1 MSSTPPKT
9 KASVEVMC
17 APERYEEI
25 QEALVNDGFGN
36 VIHIDTE
43 EAVDSPSSNL
53 LLIGPGVHRQTQ
65 IDTILSR
72 ENHRFP
78 TVLYAPEFK
87 YLTRALGIRSA
98 GIDLIPLPETRPTA
112 FDSYTQRTIDI
123 LLGFVGLIFLLLPS
137 ILLLA
142 PVILLTSRGGLFF
155 STTVVGEN
163 GEQFVWRKYRSMRPP
178 RSGDEE
184 ARRKIVSEAIKN
196 GGANNQVESTKVVD
210 DERVT
215 AIGKLIRKTSL
226 DELPQL
232 INVVQGNMSLVGP
245 RPCLPYEYDEYNEW
259 QRHRL
264 DFKPGITG
272 VWQVYGR
279 SRVHFDE
286 MVFMD
291 VCGRL
296 NRSILGDLK
305 LILLTIPV
313 ALLGKGAE

>member
-1 MSSTPPKT
+1 MSSKPSK
-9 KASVEVMC
+9 VEDSANVMC
-17 APERYEEI
+17 TPEQYAQIRDSLLGSGYRTVAHV
-25 QEALVNDGFGN
+25 EA
-36 VIHIDTE
+36 
-43 EAVDSPSSNL
+43 EAVERTSSSNL
-53 LLIGPGVHRQTQ
+53 LVIGPGIHRQTQ

-72 ENHRFP
+72 GNQCLP
-78 TVLYAPEFK
+78 TALYAPEFNH
-87 YLTRALGIRSA
+87 LTKALGSNSA
-98 GIDLIPLPETRPTA
+98 GIDLIPLSDTPA
-112 FDSYTQRTIDI
+112 SDSNSYIQRTIDI
-123 LLGFVGLIFLLLPS
+123 VLGLTGLIFLLLPS

-142 PVILLTSRGGLFF
+142 PIILLTSKGGLFF

-163 GEQFVWRKYRSMRPP
+163 GQKFIWRKFRSMRPP

-184 ARRKIVSEAIKN
+184 ARRKIVSEAIRN
-196 GGANNQVESTKVVD
+196 GSANNQAESTKVVD

-279 SRVHFDE
+279 SRVQFDE

-305 LILLTIPV
+305 LILLTVPV
-313 ALLGKGAE
+313 ALLG